1 MIKFR
6 YKRKEPTNVVGVA
19 GPGGSPTAATTPP
32 ATVTP
37 TKPATPPT
45 NAAATSP
52 LTGGQAHG
60 PGLGPVLGQGHAS
73 TLHHHPQLSHLM
85 ANNGGGTL
93 PRSSPRKLFLDG
105 ADKSATL
112 TRQQSK
118 PKSVSALA
126 KVASSVELAVM
137 GYNGASS
144 GATNGGNINGNA
156 ERDRCIN
163 AVIVR
168 FFSDFCQSF
177 KKCLKL
183 ILKYLKL
190 VYFFKN
196 NFRYFKLVFILNL

>member
-19 GPGGSPTAATTPP
+19 GPGGSPTAAAP
-32 ATVTP
+32 APVAVTP
-37 TKPATPPT
+37 TKPATSAAPAT
-45 NAAATSP
+45 NAAATAP
-52 LTGGQAHG
+52 LTGLG
-60 PGLGPVLGQGHAS
+60 PGLVPGHGTA
-73 TLHHHPQLSHLM
+73 LHHHPQLSHLM
-85 ANNGGGTL
+85 GNNGGGTL

-144 GATNGGNINGNA
+144 GDPNGGNINGNA

-168 FFSDFCQSF
+168 IYSDFLSECF
-177 KKCLKL
+177 
-183 ILKYLKL
+183 
-190 VYFFKN
+190 
-196 NFRYFKLVFILNL
+196 